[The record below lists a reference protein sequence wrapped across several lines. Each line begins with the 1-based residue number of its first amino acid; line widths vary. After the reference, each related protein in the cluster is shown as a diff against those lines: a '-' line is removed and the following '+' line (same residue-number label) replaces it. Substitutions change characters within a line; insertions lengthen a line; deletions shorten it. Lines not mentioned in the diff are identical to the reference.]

1 MPTSPHL
8 YQHLRDVANP
18 WLEKKYRHKALI
30 QLFDGSLDSR
40 IMRYWLEQDYQYL
53 LEYARSFSRIAS
65 HAPEEHLL
73 TLVEGAHY
81 TLTVE
86 LPRLKQL
93 GELFSARYTN
103 SFRGDSCAD
112 YTAYLKKY
120 SSKYESGIISM
131 VPCMMG
137 FSTLGISISP
147 PDEPRYRQWVETY
160 SSEDFQGYTNQY
172 SKLVDALD
180 MPYETAESIFVE
192 GMQHEL
198 NFWDEAYRS
207 INS

>member
-1 MPTSPHL
+1 MSTSPHL

-18 WLEKKYRHKALI
+18 WLEKKYRHPALK

-53 LEYARSFSRIAS
+53 LEYVRSFSRIAA
-65 HAPEEHLL
+65 HAPDEHLL
-73 TLVEGAHY
+73 TLIDGAHY
-81 TLTVE
+81 TLNTE

-93 GELFSARYTN
+93 GKLFSSTYTN
-103 SFRGDSCAD
+103 TTMGNACID
-112 YTAYLKKY
+112 YTTYLKLH
-120 SSKYESGIISM
+120 SSDYASGVIAM

-137 FSTLGISISP
+137 FTALGISISP
-147 PDEPRYRQWVETY
+147 PAEPRYKQWLEIY
-160 SSEDFQGYTNQY
+160 SSSDFQGYTDRY
-172 SKLVDALD
+172 TILVDALKIS
-180 MPYETAESIFVE
+180 YESAEVIFVE

-207 INS
+207 INK

>member
-1 MPTSPHL
+1 MSTSPHL
-8 YQHLRDVANP
+8 YQHLKDVANP
-18 WLEKKYRHKALI
+18 WIDKKYRHAALV

-65 HAPEEHLL
+65 HAPNEHLL
-73 TLVEGAHY
+73 TLVDGAHY
-81 TLTVE
+81 TLNIE

-93 GELFSARYTN
+93 GELFSASYTN
-103 SFRGDSCAD
+103 TLMGNSCID
-112 YTAYLKKY
+112 YTTYLKLY
-120 SSKYESGIISM
+120 SSNFATGIISM

-137 FSTLGISISP
+137 FATLGISISP

-160 SSEDFQGYTNQY
+160 SSADFQGYTDRY
-172 SKLVDALD
+172 AKIVDALD
-180 MPYETAESIFVE
+180 ISYESAESIFVE

-198 NFWDEAYRS
+198 KFWDEAYLS

>member
-1 MPTSPHL
+1 
-8 YQHLRDVANP
+8 
-18 WLEKKYRHKALI
+18 
-30 QLFDGSLDSR
+30 
-40 IMRYWLEQDYQYL
+40 
-53 LEYARSFSRIAS
+53 
-65 HAPEEHLL
+65 
-73 TLVEGAHY
+73 
-81 TLTVE
+81 
-86 LPRLKQL
+86 
-93 GELFSARYTN
+93 
-103 SFRGDSCAD
+103 
-112 YTAYLKKY
+112 
-120 SSKYESGIISM
+120 M